1 MKIKQKL
8 GNLFDEPYNPSED
21 IYVHCISADWI
32 LGKGIAKTFRDKF
45 PFLNL
50 SDKTKEEFK
59 DHFTVGSCFILTDV
73 MDEDSPYIANLITKE
88 KYWKK
93 PTYDSLRESLYSLK
107 REIENRKN
115 IKRLLMPRIASG
127 LDKLNWITV
136 LFIIVN
142 VFKDIDNLDI
152 VIYSLK

>member
-1 MKIKQKL
+1 M
-8 GNLFDEPYNPSED
+8 E
-21 IYVHCISADWI
+21 
-32 LGKGIAKTFRDKF
+32 F

-59 DHFTVGSCFILTDV
+59 DHFIVGSCFILTDV